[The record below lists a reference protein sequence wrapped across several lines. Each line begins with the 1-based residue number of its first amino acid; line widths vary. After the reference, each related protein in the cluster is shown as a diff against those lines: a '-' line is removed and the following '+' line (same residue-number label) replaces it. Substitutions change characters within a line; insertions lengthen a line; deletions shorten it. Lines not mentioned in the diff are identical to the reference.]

1 MSGNSIPSVIIA
13 IVLGL
18 IVLCMVP
25 LVTLEE
31 RVDNVAQQDVQK
43 IVESTVTEAANTGIL
58 TREQYQGMES
68 KLAAT
73 GKTYDIE
80 ITTKILDENPGKKL
94 AQANYTKIGENV
106 YVEYYTTQVLS
117 QIGIKTGSENVNT
130 TTNRVKT
137 FKVGDIISISATSK
151 DSAAKDLKSNI
162 FSFINSDE
170 DVVTA
175 SSSAMV
181 TVNGTTG
188 N

>member
-73 GKTYDIE
+73 GKTCDIE

-130 TTNRVKT
+130 TNRVKT

-170 DVVTA
+170 NVVTA

>member
-18 IVLCMVP
+18 MVLCIVP
-25 LVTLEE
+25 LITLEE
-31 RVDNVAQQDVQK
+31 RVDNVVQQDVQR
-43 IVESTVTEAANTGIL
+43 ILESTAAEAANTGAL
-58 TREQYQGMES
+58 TKEQYQSMES

-80 ITTKILDENPGKKL
+80 ITVYISDANLQGKKL

-106 YVEYYTTQVLS
+106 YVAEYTTQVLS
-117 QIGIKTGSENVNT
+117 KIGIKTGSEKVT
-130 TTNRVKT
+130 STNNKM
-137 FKVGDIISISATSK
+137 KLYPGNILALSATSK
-151 DSAAKDLKSNI
+151 DSAAKDLKSNV

-170 DVVTA
+170 NVVTA
-175 SSSAMV
+175 SCSAMV
-181 TVNGTTG
+181 TVNGTTD